1 MVRGGEQMSLVRRPT
16 EVTEQVRK
24 NKAKEKRGNT
34 LVSAFSEHI
43 DAINSIDYFDVLEVE
58 KLVLREQEHL
68 IKVME
73 TKKTY
78 PKDLPRF
85 SPSSSDKCD
94 RELFYKAIKAE
105 KDEEAPIPF
114 RKRWTR
120 NSTAA
125 HGGFQKQLLEAE
137 VLLENPAFTVA
148 RTDLG
153 LPAWEKS
160 VEDWKV
166 ITHNGVQFVIF
177 GMCDGILEFHNPE
190 TGQKEK
196 VILEYKTKSN
206 SVAQI
211 KQIKEVAPSHYWQC
225 VAYSILFDVSEYLV
239 TYESVAKD
247 KWGTGENAR
256 PDFKVFHLKITDK
269 ERNALL
275 DKFAAIAV
283 NLQDGEVSAPNFSKC
298 MFCQYKSRCNET
310 ESN

>member
-1 MVRGGEQMSLVRRPT
+1 MSLVSKPT
-16 EVTEQVRK
+16 ELTAKIR
-24 NKAKEKRGNT
+24 KEKADNKRGDT
-34 LVSAFSEHI
+34 LATAFHNHI
-43 DAINSIDYFDVLEVE
+43 EAINSIDYFNILEVE
-58 KLVLREQEHL
+58 ELVLKEQEHA
-68 IKVME
+68 IKKM
-73 TKKTY
+73 KSGNDY

-105 KDEEAPIPF
+105 KDIDAPIPF

-137 VLLENPAFTVA
+137 LLLDNPEFTVM

-160 VEDWKV
+160 IEDWKV

-177 GMCDGILEFHNPE
+177 GMCDGILEYHNKE
-190 TGQKEK
+190 TGKKEK

-211 KQIKEVAPSHYWQC
+211 KQIKEVGASHFWQC
-225 VAYSILFDVSEYLV
+225 VAYSILFDVNEYLV

-256 PDFKVFHLKITDK
+256 PDFKVFYLKITDK
-269 ERNALL
+269 DRKALL

-283 NLQDGEVSAPNFSKC
+283 NLQDGEVSSPNFSKC
-298 MFCQYKSRCNET
+298 MFCQYKSRCNEAT
-310 ESN
+310 N